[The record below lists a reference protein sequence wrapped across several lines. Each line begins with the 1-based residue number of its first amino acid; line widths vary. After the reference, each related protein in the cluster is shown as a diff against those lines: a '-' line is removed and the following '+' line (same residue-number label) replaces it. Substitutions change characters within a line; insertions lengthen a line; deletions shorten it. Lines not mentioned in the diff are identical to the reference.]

1 MSTDTCPSVKRGANR
16 KRKQDQL
23 AQDLLSIIDEA
34 AEHGARNP
42 KRTRRGQAAHLLQKY
57 DVLDESAYAL
67 YAAYGIERKAS
78 RKIFDS
84 LKHVCQL
91 DMQRKSSTGGML
103 LRIGQEGGLEDHL
116 KKFANGRFASVD
128 AMLLAHKTICFEGI
142 FCLYVDCALLT
153 SVVGLDLN
161 ISDAALALC
170 SNEQKRNADLHHILC
185 DEIEGCLPKGDP
197 VVHELGRSTSS
208 SPVPEDMEEDDA
220 DDNIPLVQRFP
231 AKLVLPSPSSP
242 KPAAAP
248 SPIQTHDKPELASPI
263 LSPRPLDVY
272 FERKTVEDQAK
283 RIDLLMSEA
292 LHWRIEYN
300 KEVLEATAA
309 RASVAALKVENTHIK
324 RQLLIQERI
333 NAENKNGKAHF
344 GFTCKKMKVH
354 SANLQYKADSLLEH
368 IRDTHSSVY
377 DACDECRDIAGK
389 LTEMQ
394 HRLKNKTDKAYVKRD
409 HAVTDKLLKECV

>member
-1 MSTDTCPSVKRGANR
+1 VKRGANR

-142 FCLYVDCALLT
+142 LCLYVDCALLT

-185 DEIEGCLPKGDP
+185 DEIEGCLPKGEP
-197 VVHELGRSTSS
+197 VVHQLGRAS
-208 SPVPEDMEEDDA
+208 SPVPEEMEEDDA
-220 DDNIPLVQRFP
+220 DDNIPLVKRFP
-231 AKLVLPSPSSP
+231 AKAVLPSPSSP
-242 KPAAAP
+242 KAAAAP

-309 RASVAALKVENTHIK
+309 RASVAALKDENTKLKGEIASARLDLAKTRQSMKPNKWHHGVTCRDIK
-324 RQLLIQERI
+324 LHSVNVQFSVDGLLD
-333 NAENKNGKAHF
+333 H
-344 GFTCKKMKVH
+344 
-354 SANLQYKADSLLEH
+354 L
-368 IRDTHSSVY
+368 RDTHASVY
-377 DACDECRDIAGK
+377 VDCDECRAMAGK
-389 LTEMQ
+389 LTEIQ
-394 HRLKNKTDKAYVKRD
+394 HKLKHKTNEAYVVRD
-409 HAVTDKLLKECV
+409 DAVTAELLRARA

>member
-1 MSTDTCPSVKRGANR
+1 VY
-16 KRKQDQL
+16 L
-23 AQDLLSIIDEA
+23 
-34 AEHGARNP
+34 
-42 KRTRRGQAAHLLQKY
+42 
-57 DVLDESAYAL
+57 
-67 YAAYGIERKAS
+67 
-78 RKIFDS
+78 FDS
-84 LKHVCQL
+84 H
-91 DMQRKSSTGGML
+91 
-103 LRIGQEGGLEDHL
+103 
-116 KKFANGRFASVD
+116 
-128 AMLLAHKTICFEGI
+128 
-142 FCLYVDCALLT
+142 

-185 DEIEGCLPKGDP
+185 DEIEGCLVKQKGDP
-197 VVHELGRSTSS
+197 VVHQLGRSTSS
-208 SPVPEDMEEDDA
+208 SQVPEDMEDDDA
-220 DDNIPLVQRFP
+220 DDDIPLVKRFP

-242 KPAAAP
+242 KAAAASP
-248 SPIQTHDKPELASPI
+248 APIQTHDKPELASPI
-263 LSPRPLDVY
+263 LSSPRPLDVY
-272 FERKTVEDQAK
+272 FDQKRYQEMIDDQAR
-283 RIDLLMSEA
+283 RIEKLNGEVK
-292 LHWRIEYN
+292 HWRDEYN

-309 RASVAALKVENTHIK
+309 RGSVAALKVENTHIK